1 MSRWR
6 LSDWTFG
13 LLAALALWAMWESFI
28 ITNRPQTRGCGGN
41 FSQYYVAG
49 SIIRGGDSCRL
60 YDQPHFLQLQE
71 SLRDDPL
78 PSIYP
83 PTVGTLIA
91 PLTVLPFT
99 KALAIWWAIQA
110 ICVLGTGLIFYR
122 TAEIARPWRINM
134 LAALACMMP
143 LWIAI
148 GIGQLAPVLV
158 LALAGGIA
166 LHRRSKCVWAGLVL
180 SLLALKPQL
189 AVGLVLWMLLRRD
202 LRTLVGLATGFALQV
217 AAVAA
222 VAGPA
227 VWFDYLHAM
236 PAISAITRRAHF
248 SPMVEASF
256 TGIASNLVCAAG
268 RTAWEATAMKIAYA
282 VSVSAAAV
290 MLCRVVWSRRPL
302 ANVADPL
309 RGCPGSAKGVLF
321 RGAKGDNDRLPAPE
335 TANYEYVCGVLFM
348 LIVPPYLIIYDQTLI
363 AVPLVM
369 LWSSPARR
377 WGLALFAATTVAA
390 ANLSPSLGFSVTG
403 FAALA
408 AMFYLANAATAGY
421 SRAPAERPCRLDA
434 AAAAT

>member
-13 LLAALALWAMWESFI
+13 LLAALALWAMWESFV

-49 SIIRGGDSCRL
+49 SIVRGGDARRL
-60 YDQPHFLQLQE
+60 YDQPYFLHLQE
-71 SLRDDPL
+71 PLRDDPL

-83 PTVGTLIA
+83 PTVGTFVA

-99 KALAIWWAIQA
+99 RALAAWWAISA
-110 ICVLGTGLIFYR
+110 ICLLGTGLIFYR

-134 LAALACMMP
+134 LMALAGMMP

-148 GIGQLAPVLV
+148 GIGQLAPLFV
-158 LALAGGIA
+158 LALASGIA
-166 LHRRSKCVWAGLVL
+166 LHKRGNCVCAGLVL

-202 LRTLVGLATGFALQV
+202 LRTLLGLATGFALQF

-222 VAGPA
+222 IAGPA
-227 VWFDYLHAM
+227 VWFDYLHAL

-256 TGIASNLVCAAG
+256 TGIASNLASAAG
-268 RTAWEATAMKIAYA
+268 CAAWEAAAMKFAYA
-282 VSVSAAAV
+282 ASVSAAAV
-290 MLCRVVWSRRPL
+290 LLCRVVWSSREQGAGSRDSD
-302 ANVADPL
+302 AQCTVL
-309 RGCPGSAKGVLF
+309 R
-321 RGAKGDNDRLPAPE
+321 APCSPP
-335 TANYEYVCGVLFM
+335 EYACGVLFM
-348 LIVPPYLIIYDQTLI
+348 LVVPPYLIIYDQTLI

-369 LWSSPARR
+369 LWSSPAWR
-377 WGLALFAATTVAA
+377 WGLALFAATTVVA
-390 ANLSPSLGFSVTG
+390 ANLSLALGFSITG

-408 AMFYLANAATAGY
+408 TMFFLAKTAAAGFAP
-421 SRAPAERPCRLDA
+421 APAEQPCVLDA
-434 AAAAT
+434 AATCRQFPLTS